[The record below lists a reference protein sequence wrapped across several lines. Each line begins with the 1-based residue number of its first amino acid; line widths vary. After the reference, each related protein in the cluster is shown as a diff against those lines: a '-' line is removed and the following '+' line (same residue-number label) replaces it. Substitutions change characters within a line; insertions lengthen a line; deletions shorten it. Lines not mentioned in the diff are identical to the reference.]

1 MNCAKAQTYI
11 PHLRTGSLSGRRRA
25 IVEQHLSQ
33 CETCQQ
39 WLEAWNEVCN
49 LSIEASL
56 PPPELDWE
64 PFRQALDAELQRR
77 PAPGRQRLTTADIWH
92 YLTGDLW
99 RLTKRAHVRAILA
112 GAAAALV
119 VLITSHIYHISPI
132 KPSET
137 RLTIGTYL
145 TSDLQG
151 DVVLYQESEPD
162 RVYYSEVVNLEL
174 IEGKY

>member
-25 IVEQHLSQ
+25 MVERHLSQ
-33 CETCQQ
+33 CETCRR
-39 WLEAWNEVCN
+39 WLEAWEEVCH

-56 PPPELDWE
+56 PPADLDWE
-64 PFRQALDAELQRR
+64 PFNQALEAELQRR
-77 PAPGRQRLTTADIWH
+77 PAPGRQRLTPVDIWR

-99 RLTKRAHVRAILA
+99 RLSKRAHIRAILA

-119 VLITSHIYHISPI
+119 VLISSHIYDISP
-132 KPSET
+132 PRPGET

-145 TSDLQG
+145 TSNLQG

-162 RVYYSEVVNLEL
+162 RVYYSEVVSLEL